1 MGKTTL
7 ARLVCQDPRI
17 VSTAFDFV
25 VWVQVPP
32 DFAVDAI
39 EKAMLEAVTSFSPQY
54 YNSKLLQHALV
65 GKRIL
70 LVLDGT
76 WEDSSVE
83 KWRALM
89 ATLRNCSRGS
99 RILLT
104 TRMRSVVDMV
114 EAAIGSPAECLE
126 LGELGE
132 NDSLLLFRSR
142 LPSQVYSEDYA
153 HLRLIVEQIAD
164 RAGGCPLLTEK
175 VASWL
180 GSHLET
186 HHWNAVLKEGWQK
199 LGLEDI
205 FASLRLSHDHLP
217 SELQNCFRYCSIFP
231 KGYRFNKVELAN
243 MWIASGMVSFSS
255 SEQDGTGL
263 QNKKDANLFKY
274 YLLHSLMHDCAQF
287 VSQKECARVD
297 NDHFQ
302 HVKPTTLHL
311 SIAYCGNLTAIPDL
325 GHLRTL
331 IIQGESCL
339 DEESE
344 RVLGKILHSS
354 KRLRMLYLDV
364 PSLSHALDRISDLT
378 QLRYLFLYSCDKSHI
393 QRVFKL
399 YRLQVFKLNYFTG
412 KDADLSGIKNLC
424 SLRCLHVPDNMLS
437 KILQIGISTTLQE
450 LHGFEVVK
458 NDDYKLSIL
467 TNLRRLSLR
476 NLQNVRDREE
486 AMEVKL
492 KDKPHMRFLS
502 LSWNKHSNDPDNLDH
517 QVIDCLEPNKGI
529 QRLHIYGYNGVQL
542 PIWIEDSLP
551 IHLVSLELEY
561 CMKWRTL
568 PSFKELSSLK
578 YLKLEHLFQL
588 GTVLEEQHGSKESD
602 NAFLPPFLNTLIS
615 GGVLN

>member
-263 QNKKDANLFKY
+263 QNKKDANLF
-274 YLLHSLMHDCAQF
+274 
-287 VSQKECARVD
+287 
-297 NDHFQ
+297 
-302 HVKPTTLHL
+302 T
-311 SIAYCGNLTAIPDL
+311 IPDL